1 MTLRARERAGV
12 PENGS
17 ASSQITDRKLNTQL
31 FGDSRIR
38 SISTV
43 EVLGFDDI
51 LLVCHPIQDSRQYVI
66 LFLFETLELS

>member
-12 PENGS
+12 PENGR
-17 ASSQITDRKLNTQL
+17 ASSQTADPTLNTQL
-31 FGDSRIR
+31 LGDSRIR

-51 LLVCHPIQDSRQYVI
+51 FLVCHPIQDSRQYVI